1 MHKIHEVLRLFYHT
15 QLSERQIA
23 SSLLLSRPTVSKII
37 NRASEAGIRWP
48 LPDGMTEGQLEQA
61 LFPRPQGRP
70 KNCFEPN
77 WNEIHM
83 EMRKKGVTLQLLW
96 MEYKEQ
102 HPDGYQHTQFSE
114 RYRLWKKT
122 LQATMRHEHK
132 AGEKL
137 FVDYAGPTARV
148 IDPETGEI
156 KEAQIFVATLGAS
169 SYTYVEAQWSQNLE
183 SFIQGHVNA
192 FAFFG
197 GVPELLVPDNL
208 RSGVKKSDRYEPLLN
223 RTYYEMASHYRCAV
237 LPARPRKPRDKAKVE
252 AAVQLAERWILA
264 VLRKRTFFSL
274 DELNEAIRE
283 LAVRLNEKPFQKL
296 EGCRKSLFEA
306 VDKPALQPLP
316 ETPYEFATWRV
327 ARVNIDYHV
336 EFKGAYY
343 SVPYSLV
350 GQELNVRATQKV
362 VEIFHKGHRVASHVR
377 GTVKGQFV
385 TDTAHRPKSHQAHA
399 EWTPSRLIQWGNSI
413 GPNTGIL
420 VSRIMDSKKHPE
432 QGYRSCLG
440 LLNLAKKYSSQRLE
454 RAAEKALLANTIS
467 LSSVRTMLAKGIE
480 QVSLPLN
487 LDNPTPMH
495 RNIRG
500 AAYYQSSQGTKQNIV
515 H

>member
-1 MHKIHEVLRLFYHT
+1 MHKIHEVLRLYH
-15 QLSERQIA
+15 QSQMSERAIA
-23 SSLLLSRPTVSKII
+23 SSLMLSRATIGKII
-37 NRASEAGIRWP
+37 RRADEAGITWP
-48 LPDGMTEGQLEQA
+48 LPDDMTESQLERA

-102 HPDGYQHTQFSE
+102 HPDGYQHTQFCE
-114 RYRLWKKT
+114 RYRLWKKS
-122 LQATMRHEHK
+122 LQVTMRHEHR
-132 AGEKL
+132 AGEKM

-156 KEAQIFVATLGAS
+156 QEAQIFVATLGAS

-183 SFIQGHVNA
+183 SFIQGHVHA
-192 FAFFG
+192 FEFFG
-197 GVPELLVPDNL
+197 GVPKLLVPDNL
-208 RSGVKKSDRYEPLLN
+208 KSGVNKSDRYEPTLN
-223 RTYYEMASHYRCAV
+223 RTYFEMASYYGCAV

-252 AAVQLAERWILA
+252 AAVLLAERWILA

-274 DELNEAIRE
+274 DELNVAIRE
-283 LAVRLNEKPFQKL
+283 LVIRLNEKPFQKL
-296 EGCRKSLFEA
+296 EGSRKSLFEA
-306 VDKPALQPLP
+306 VDKPALQPLR
-316 ETPYEFATWRV
+316 ETPYEFATWRT

-336 EFKGAYY
+336 AVQGTYY
-343 SVPYSLV
+343 SVPYPLV
-350 GQELNVRATQKV
+350 GQEVGVRCTQRV
-362 VEIFHKGHRVASHVR
+362 IEIFHKGNRVASHVR
-377 GTVKGQFV
+377 GTAKGQFV
-385 TDTAHRPKSHQAHA
+385 TDSAHRPRSHQAHA
-399 EWTPSRLIQWGNSI
+399 EWTPSRLINWGNSI

-420 VSRIMDSKKHPE
+420 VSRILDSKRHPE

-440 LLNLAKKYSSQRLE
+440 LLSLSKQYSGQRLE

-467 LSSVRTMLAKGIE
+467 LASVKTMLKKGME
-480 QVSLPLN
+480 QLTLPLHI
-487 LDNPTPMH
+487 DNPTPMH
-495 RNIRG
+495 SNVRG
-500 AAYYQSSQGTKQNIV
+500 AAYYQSSKQNIV

>member
-37 NRASEAGIRWP
+37 NRARESGIQWP
-48 LPDGMTEGQLEQA
+48 LPDGMTEVQLEQV
-61 LFPRPQGRP
+61 LFPRAQGRP
-70 KNCFEPN
+70 KNCFEPD
-77 WNEIHM
+77 WNEVHM

-102 HPDGYQHTQFSE
+102 HPDGYQHTQFNE
-114 RYRLWKKT
+114 RYRMWKKT
-122 LQATMRHEHK
+122 LQVTMRHEHK

-169 SYTYVEAQWSQNLE
+169 SYSYVEAQWSQNLE
-183 SFIQGHVNA
+183 SFVQGHVNA
-192 FAFFG
+192 FEFFG
-197 GVPELLVPDNL
+197 GAPELLVPDNL

-223 RTYYEMASHYRCAV
+223 RTYYEMASHYGCAV

-274 DELNEAIRE
+274 DELNAAIRE
-283 LAVRLNEKPFQKL
+283 LVVRLNEKPFQKL

-316 ETPYEFATWRV
+316 ESPYEFAAWRV

-336 EFKGAYY
+336 EFKGVYY

-350 GQELNVRATQKV
+350 RQEVTVRATQKV
-362 VEIFHKGHRVASHVR
+362 VEIFHKGNRVASHVR

-385 TDTAHRPKSHQAHA
+385 TENNHRPKSHQAHA
-399 EWTPSRLIQWGNSI
+399 EWTPSRLINWGNSI

-420 VSRIMDSKKHPE
+420 VERILDSKKHPE

-440 LLNLAKKYSSQRLE
+440 LLSLAKKYSSQRLE
-454 RAAEKALLANTIS
+454 RASEKALLANTIS

-480 QVSLPLN
+480 QLSIPLN
-487 LDNPTPMH
+487 LDNPMPLH
-495 RNIRG
+495 KNVRG
-500 AAYYQSSQGTKQNIV
+500 AAYYQSWQGTKQKTV